1 MESPAPPIPAHAE
14 LLTRRSLLLGLLVWF
29 VHLNLTYGLA
39 SVACVWGWF
48 SFHVAGLSGLPLV
61 EALITLV
68 AAVVLAVLVVL
79 PWRDWRA
86 FQTDRPP
93 ENRHLLHD
101 TEKDRRPLLAFIAM
115 LLNSFFLLF
124 VIASFVPI
132 LALNA
137 CGSG

>member
-1 MESPAPPIPAHAE
+1 MESHATPAPPHAE
-14 LLTRRSLLLGLLVWF
+14 LLTRRSLLLGMLVWF

-48 SFHVAGLSGLPLV
+48 SFPVAGLQALPLV
-61 EALITLV
+61 EVLITLA
-68 AAVVLAVLVVL
+68 AAVGLGVLVVL

-86 FQTDRPP
+86 FQSEKPP
-93 ENRHLLHD
+93 ENPHLLHD
-101 TEKDRRPLLAFIAM
+101 TEKDRRPLLAFITL

-124 VIASFVPI
+124 VVVSLVPM

-137 CGSG
+137 CGSA